1 MTAKRKAFLLLGWTL
16 GMGPVTPATPVGPS
30 HFALVPVAE
39 GVYAAIAKPGDRAA
53 VGNAGFVVGRD
64 GVVVVDSFAAP
75 EAAEELLAE
84 IRRITRAPVRWV
96 VNTHYH
102 LDHVGGDRVFA
113 KQGAVILAHENV
125 RAWVRTENLKWRDEI
140 KPEEKAMLAALAL
153 PDVTYHDGL
162 EVWPGDQPVEVL
174 TKPGHTGGDSIV
186 FFPSANVLFAGDLF
200 WRETLP
206 NLIDADTREWIKTLD
221 GFAAEHPAARFVPG
235 HGQVGSALDV
245 RYFRDYLVGLRSTV
259 ERALAEGKT
268 GPALTGQVLPLL
280 RKRYASWNWFDQFAE
295 KNIESVEQ
303 ELRGTKK
310 MPPRRGESPK

>member
-1 MTAKRKAFLLLGWTL
+1 
-16 GMGPVTPATPVGPS
+16 
-30 HFALVPVAE
+30 
-39 GVYAAIAKPGDRAA
+39 
-53 VGNAGFVVGRD
+53 
-64 GVVVVDSFAAP
+64 
-75 EAAEELLAE
+75 
-84 IRRITRAPVRWV
+84 
-96 VNTHYH
+96 
-102 LDHVGGDRVFA
+102 
-113 KQGAVILAHENV
+113 
-125 RAWVRTENLKWRDEI
+125 VRTENLKWRDEI

-153 PDVTYHDGL
+153 PDITYRDSL
-162 EVWPGDQPVEVL
+162 EVWPGDQPAEVL

-221 GFAAEHPAARFVPG
+221 GFTAEHPAARFVPG

>member
-1 MTAKRKAFLLLGWTL
+1 
-16 GMGPVTPATPVGPS
+16 MGPVTPATPVGPS

-64 GVVVVDSFAAP
+64 GVVVVDTFAAP

-153 PDVTYHDGL
+153 PDVTYRDGL

-221 GFAAEHPAARFVPG
+221 GFTAEHPAARFVPG

-268 GPALTGQVLPLL
+268 GPALTGKVLPLL

-303 ELRGTKK
+303 ELRGTKRTPSPVK
-310 MPPRRGESPK
+310 ESSRY

>member
-1 MTAKRKAFLLLGWTL
+1 
-16 GMGPVTPATPVGPS
+16 MGPVTPATPVGPS

-53 VGNAGFVVGRD
+53 VGNAGFIVGRD

-221 GFAAEHPAARFVPG
+221 GFTAEHPAARFVPG

-303 ELRGTKK
+303 ELRGTKRT
-310 MPPRRGESPK
+310 PSPVKEVPSN

>member
-1 MTAKRKAFLLLGWTL
+1 
-16 GMGPVTPATPVGPS
+16 MGPVTPATPVGPS

-153 PDVTYHDGL
+153 PDITYRDSL
-162 EVWPGDQPVEVL
+162 EVWPGDQPAEVL

-221 GFAAEHPAARFVPG
+221 GFTAEHPAARFVPG